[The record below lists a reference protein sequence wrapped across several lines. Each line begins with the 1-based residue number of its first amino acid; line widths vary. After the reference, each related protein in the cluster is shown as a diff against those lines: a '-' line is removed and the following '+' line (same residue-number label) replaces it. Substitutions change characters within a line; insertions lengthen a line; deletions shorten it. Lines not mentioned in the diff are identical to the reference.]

1 MQLLLGDCREQ
12 LKLLADNSVDAII
25 TDPPYELNFMNRAW
39 DNSGIAYDQVVWT
52 ECLRVLKP
60 GGHVLAFGGSR
71 TYHRLATAIEDAG
84 FEIRD
89 QIQWVY
95 ASGMP
100 KSLDVSKALD
110 KQAGEVRE
118 VIGRDESKWRNA
130 DNYKGEK
137 YSAMRA
143 SDYET
148 KATITAPASDLAKQ
162 WDGWGTA
169 LKPANEP
176 IVLARKPLIGTV
188 ATNVATWGTG
198 ALNINATRV
207 GSEVRV
213 NEGMSSLGVM
223 HDDAWKP
230 NKVSSTVSGRWPAN
244 IIFDEE
250 AGALLDEQSGT
261 SSSKQTTGKR
271 TGKTA
276 GILGAYVGQD
286 SVTMGH
292 TDSGGA
298 SRFFFCPK
306 ASKKE
311 RDEGLEDFEGR
322 YVAAS
327 NQAQAE
333 LARGHTDFN
342 DEGLNNVQFRKNYH
356 PTVKPVALMR
366 YLVRLVTP
374 PNGIV
379 LDPFMG
385 SGTTGCAVV
394 LEDKQFIGIERDES
408 YMPIAE
414 KRIQY
419 FLDKQ
424 K

>member
-12 LKLLADNSVDAII
+12 LKLLADNSVDALI

-39 DNSGIAYDQVVWT
+39 DNSGIAYDPVVWG

-71 TYHRLATAIEDAG
+71 TYHRLATAIENAG

-89 QIQWVY
+89 QIQWIY

-100 KSLDVSKALD
+100 KSMDVSTAID
-110 KQAGEVRE
+110 KELGTAHLRKDAGPNPAHRPSAYTWNQ
-118 VIGRDESKWRNA
+118 GG
-130 DNYKGEK
+130 GETP
-137 YSAMRA
+137 MRP
-143 SDYET
+143 ER
-148 KATITAPASDLAKQ
+148 KTAPASDLAKS
-162 WDGWGTA
+162 WEGWGTA
-169 LKPANEP
+169 IKPAHEP

-188 ATNVATWGTG
+188 ATNVLTWGTG
-198 ALNINATRV
+198 AVNVGDTRV
-207 GSEVRV
+207 GTEARV
-213 NEGMSSLGVM
+213 NQGMSSLGIM

-230 NKVSSTVSGRWPAN
+230 QPVESTVSGRWPAN
-244 IIFDEE
+244 VI
-250 AGALLDEQSGT
+250 LDEVVEDFFVATYLKKGEN
-261 SSSKQTTGKR
+261 
-271 TGKTA
+271 A
-276 GILGAYVGQD
+276 
-286 SVTMGH
+286 
-292 TDSGGA
+292 
-298 SRFFFCPK
+298 RFFFCPK

-333 LARGHTDFN
+333 LARGNTDFN

-374 PNGIV
+374 PNGTV

-419 FLDKQ
+419 YLDKQ

>member
-39 DNSGIAYDQVVWT
+39 DNSGIAYDPVVWG

-71 TYHRLATAIEDAG
+71 TYHRLATAIENAG

-89 QIQWVY
+89 QIQWIY

-100 KSLDVSKALD
+100 KSMDVSTAID
-110 KQAGEVRE
+110 KELGTAHLRKDAGPNPAHRPSSYTWNQ
-118 VIGRDESKWRNA
+118 GG
-130 DNYKGEK
+130 GETP
-137 YSAMRA
+137 MRP
-143 SDYET
+143 ER
-148 KATITAPASDLAKQ
+148 KTAPASELAKS
-162 WDGWGTA
+162 WEGWGTA
-169 LKPANEP
+169 IKPAHEP

-188 ATNVATWGTG
+188 ATNVLTWGTG
-198 ALNINATRV
+198 AVNVGDTRV
-207 GSEVRV
+207 GTE
-213 NEGMSSLGVM
+213 
-223 HDDAWKP
+223 WKP
-230 NKVSSTVSGRWPAN
+230 QTVESTVSGRWPAN
-244 IIFDEE
+244 VI
-250 AGALLDEQSGT
+250 LDEVVEDFFVATYLKKGEN
-261 SSSKQTTGKR
+261 
-271 TGKTA
+271 A
-276 GILGAYVGQD
+276 
-286 SVTMGH
+286 
-292 TDSGGA
+292 
-298 SRFFFCPK
+298 RFFFCPK

-333 LARGHTDFN
+333 LARGNVNFN

-374 PNGIV
+374 PNGTV

-419 FLDKQ
+419 YLDKE